1 MSSSLNQHL
10 SAHVKQI
17 ALSQEQISHWESTCL
32 SLHLR
37 HVSGA
42 ETVHVPRQVLGTPMI
57 PCMMMVLGAVL
68 HKGPGS
74 AHVPARLIL
83 GVSAF
88 RLIIIPLTGEA
99 PLPACQ
105 L

>member
-1 MSSSLNQHL
+1 M
-10 SAHVKQI
+10 
-17 ALSQEQISHWESTCL
+17 
-32 SLHLR
+32 HLR
-37 HVSGA
+37 HVSGE
-42 ETVHVPRQVLGTPMI
+42 ETVGVPRQVLGTPMI

-88 RLIIIPLTGEA
+88 RLIIIPLAGEV

>member
-1 MSSSLNQHL
+1 MP
-10 SAHVKQI
+10 
-17 ALSQEQISHWESTCL
+17 W
-32 SLHLR
+32 
-37 HVSGA
+37 
-42 ETVHVPRQVLGTPMI
+42 QVLGTPMI

-88 RLIIIPLTGEA
+88 RLIIIPLAGEA

-105 L
+105 LSMQDFTIALSGPIKWEAHHTFCAAAEPTARGVPKSRRR

>member
-1 MSSSLNQHL
+1 MS
-10 SAHVKQI
+10 
-17 ALSQEQISHWESTCL
+17 W
-32 SLHLR
+32 
-37 HVSGA
+37 
-42 ETVHVPRQVLGTPMI
+42 QVLGAPMI

-74 AHVPARLIL
+74 AQVPARLIL

-99 PLPACQ
+99 PLSACQ
-105 L
+105 LSMKGFTAACYGL

>member
-1 MSSSLNQHL
+1 
-10 SAHVKQI
+10 
-17 ALSQEQISHWESTCL
+17 
-32 SLHLR
+32 
-37 HVSGA
+37 
-42 ETVHVPRQVLGTPMI
+42 MI